1 MSPLYPP
8 TVSCMN
14 VAVGVCDDLEV
25 TAVVVDL
32 MMVVIMV
39 MEMTMVM
46 VEVKM
51 INQPLMVSRRHC
63 FVCGKTKRVVLA
75 QLGGELLHWTPHCV
89 IRRA

>member
-32 MMVVIMV
+32 MIMVIMV
-39 MEMTMVM
+39 MVVM
-46 VEVKM
+46 VVMVLMLVLKM
-51 INQPLMVSRRHC
+51 VNL
-63 FVCGKTKRVVLA
+63 
-75 QLGGELLHWTPHCV
+75 
-89 IRRA
+89 

>member
-32 MMVVIMV
+32 MIMVIMV
-39 MEMTMVM
+39 MVVM
-46 VEVKM
+46 VDRWK
-51 INQPLMVSRRHC
+51 
-63 FVCGKTKRVVLA
+63 
-75 QLGGELLHWTPHCV
+75 
-89 IRRA
+89 

>member
-32 MMVVIMV
+32 MIMVIMV
-39 MEMTMVM
+39 MVVMVMTMVL
-46 VEVKM
+46 VVVKM
-51 INQPLMVSRRHC
+51 VNL
-63 FVCGKTKRVVLA
+63 
-75 QLGGELLHWTPHCV
+75 
-89 IRRA
+89 

>member
-32 MMVVIMV
+32 MMVVIRVMVVMV
-39 MEMTMVM
+39 MMMVM
-46 VEVKM
+46 VV
-51 INQPLMVSRRHC
+51 MVN
-63 FVCGKTKRVVLA
+63 L
-75 QLGGELLHWTPHCV
+75 
-89 IRRA
+89 

>member
-39 MEMTMVM
+39 MVVMVVMAMTMLMLVL
-46 VEVKM
+46 KM
-51 INQPLMVSRRHC
+51 ANL
-63 FVCGKTKRVVLA
+63 
-75 QLGGELLHWTPHCV
+75 
-89 IRRA
+89 

>member
-14 VAVGVCDDLEV
+14 VAVGVCDDLDV

-39 MEMTMVM
+39 MVTMVM
-46 VEVKM
+46 V
-51 INQPLMVSRRHC
+51 MVM
-63 FVCGKTKRVVLA
+63 VV
-75 QLGGELLHWTPHCV
+75 
-89 IRRA
+89 